1 MESSPCRPPALSEA
15 DVSLADRM
23 AVFEHLLVLSE
34 RLLRATLDERWDV
47 WKETFGDK
55 LQLVGRIRNAPP
67 AEPRREEKELLAR
80 ISGLN
85 VQILLALKEKRE
97 MTLHELKAAGCRK
110 HAMNGY
116 GSVRRE
122 VEAGRFGLTC

>member
-1 MESSPCRPPALSEA
+1 MESPHFRPPALPEA
-15 DVSLADRM
+15 VASHADRIT
-23 AVFEHLLVLSE
+23 ALEHLLVQSE

-47 WKETFGDK
+47 WKETFGRNLK
-55 LQLVGRIRNAPP
+55 LVGRIRNACPV
-67 AEPRREEKELLAR
+67 EPRSDERELLAR

-110 HAMNGY
+110 NAMNGY
-116 GSVRRE
+116 GS
-122 VEAGRFGLTC
+122 AGREADAGHFGLTC